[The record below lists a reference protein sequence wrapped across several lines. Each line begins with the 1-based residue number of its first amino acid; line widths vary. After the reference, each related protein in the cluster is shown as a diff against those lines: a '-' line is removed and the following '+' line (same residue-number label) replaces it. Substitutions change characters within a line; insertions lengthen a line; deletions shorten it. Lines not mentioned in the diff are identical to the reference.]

1 MGRCVRR
8 HENDSCALL
17 LVFSTRYAT
26 QPELKSVPLKI
37 ITSMSVV
44 PDKVSR
50 DSIN

>member
-1 MGRCVRR
+1 MGRCVRG
-8 HENDSCALL
+8 HERDSCAPLV
-17 LVFSTRYAT
+17 VFSIRYAT

-50 DSIN
+50 GSIN